1 MALRFWPW
9 QKLLRPGPILV
20 NAPAMAL
27 SFALRLPSQFA
38 TNAIT
43 RCLKTYMHTGASV
56 LSATP
61 LHDYVPRKA
70 DKGEC
75 MQKAT
80 KESSTGTHRSARALL
95 IAPLTSQSSYI
106 SVIHNEAFQA
116 KALKGLSRE
125 ARPAMW
131 YSACAS
137 RLWMDLVS
145 DPSRSYR
152 APLLPLLT
160 PGFSARQRDH
170 PLPCPPTSNRRALV
184 DFGWGAASTSGA
196 PAQHPLS
203 KAPQWGT
210 FPGIW
215 MAAGGLTL

>member
-20 NAPAMAL
+20 NAPGMAL

-75 MQKAT
+75 MQKVT

-95 IAPLTSQSSYI
+95 IAPLTSQSSSV
-106 SVIHNEAFQA
+106 SVIHNEVFQA
-116 KALKGLSRE
+116 KALKGHHFYPSSPPASQHAKETTPSLVRLPRTAGLWWTLVGE
-125 ARPAMW
+125 RHRRVALLHNTLCPRP
-131 YSACAS
+131 
-137 RLWMDLVS
+137 
-145 DPSRSYR
+145 P
-152 APLLPLLT
+152 
-160 PGFSARQRDH
+160 
-170 PLPCPPTSNRRALV
+170 NRRRFQVSGWPLV
-184 DFGWGAASTSGA
+184 G
-196 PAQHPLS
+196 
-203 KAPQWGT
+203 
-210 FPGIW
+210 
-215 MAAGGLTL
+215 